1 MNPNIEKIDVVELL
15 VNFFRTL
22 RRMWPQVLG
31 LIVIFTLMM
40 TLQANFRYVP
50 YYTAYSTF
58 TVNVWNESEETDT
71 AYLDGTAAEQMAT
84 TFPNI
89 LTSGLLQRKVAE
101 DLDMDYMSGTI
112 NATVLENTNLFT
124 ISITDTDPKMAQKTL
139 KSVIKNY
146 PSVSEDIIGK
156 VNMDIFDESGVP
168 KSPDNPK
175 SLKEPALKGAM
186 MGAGLGLAW
195 TLLASFLRRTIRR
208 KEDCIKKLNKR
219 CLGTVPQVNFK
230 ERSKKKIRHINI
242 TKKSVDPKFK
252 EAIRIIRNRV
262 KRYTR
267 EESMKKLIIT
277 SALAGEG
284 KSTIA
289 VNLAIS
295 LAMEGKTVALID
307 CDLRNPS
314 DAAILN
320 VKPEKGL
327 IDFLKGEAPLKDCLM
342 VASVIDGMDEHSKFM
357 FLPGGE
363 AIGDGS
369 GYLDSPQMKEAIDA
383 IEKACD
389 FVILDS
395 APVGLLT
402 DASVLA
408 EFADAAMFIVRKDF
422 AKVDSIL
429 SGIEHLSEG
438 NLPVIGCV
446 LNGN

>member
-1 MNPNIEKIDVVELL
+1 MNPNIEKIDVTAFLL
-15 VNFFRTL
+15 DFFRTL

-31 LIVIFTLMM
+31 LTIVFALVM

-50 YYTAYSTF
+50 QYTAYSTF
-58 TVNVWNESEETDT
+58 TVNVWNEETVEDT
-71 AYLDGTAAEQMAT
+71 DYLDSSAAEQMAT

-101 DLDMDYMSGTI
+101 DLGVDSISGSI

-124 ISITDTDPKMAQKTL
+124 ISITDTDPKRAQKTL

-156 VNMDIFDESGVP
+156 VDMDVFDESGVP
-168 KSPDNPK
+168 KTPDNPK
-175 SLKEPALKGAM
+175 SLKHDALKGAM

-195 TLLASFLRRTIRR
+195 TLLAALMRRTVRR

-219 CLGTVPQVNFK
+219 CLGTVPQVSFK
-230 ERSKKKIRHINI
+230 ERSKKKVRHINI
-242 TKKSVDPKFK
+242 TRKSVDPKFK

-267 EESMKKLIIT
+267 EESMKKLMIT

-295 LAMEGKTVALID
+295 LAQEGKTVALID

-314 DAAILN
+314 DAGILN
-320 VKPEKGL
+320 VRPKKGL
-327 IDFLKGEAPLKDCLM
+327 IDFLKGEADLKDCIM
-342 VASVIDGMDEHSKFM
+342 VASVIDGLDEHAKFM
-357 FLPGGE
+357 FLPGGD

-383 IEKACD
+383 IEEIAD

-429 SGIEHLSEG
+429 SGIEHLSES
-438 NLPVIGCV
+438 NIPVIGCV